1 MFEIDQGDERVQTAT
16 PFKMEDVSM
25 DFRIELLPDDPKLEQ
40 KNRLLIFSRVDYHLP
55 R

>member
-1 MFEIDQGDERVQTAT
+1 MFELANQGDDEIKTAI

-40 KNRLLIFSRVDYHLP
+40 KNRLLLFTRVDWS
-55 R
+55 